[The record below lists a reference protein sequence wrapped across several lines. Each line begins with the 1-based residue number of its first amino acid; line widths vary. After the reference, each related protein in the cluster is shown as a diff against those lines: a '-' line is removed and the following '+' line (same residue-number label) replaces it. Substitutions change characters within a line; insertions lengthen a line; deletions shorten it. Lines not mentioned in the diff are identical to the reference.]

1 MRHHLSSTAWTAL
14 ALATIGSVTPLASA
28 RAQTEPQGQAQA
40 QAQLQEE
47 EPQPTDDIV
56 VTARKRNERLQDA
69 PLSVSAFSAA
79 DLRQG
84 NARDFK
90 DVLRKVPGV
99 SFSGAE
105 LGQSRYSIRGV
116 STTSPSP
123 TVGIYLDDISLL
135 GVTNAFSGAAD
146 PVFFDFSRVE
156 ILKGPQGT
164 LYGGSAMGGA
174 IKYVSHAPELGKTTV
189 DTAAGISST
198 AHGGVSYQ
206 GEAVLNLPLSDK
218 LALRTGVLYR
228 SNAGYIDNIANGAA
242 VDVRTSTTAP
252 PAALTPLTRPSLS
265 TLTDKDQNS
274 DHVLAV
280 KAALLWQPDASL
292 DITPS
297 LFRQAYR
304 QKNTGTFW
312 TNLPDLQSSFRL
324 AQPTDDDLGVY
335 SLNMVKRLGG
345 VDLTSLT
352 AYVDRSVKFD
362 RDYSFYIA
370 TLVPALY
377 GVTSPNASN
386 STTKT
391 FSQELRAASS
401 NPSARLRWTAGLYYS
416 HQRDELDQTVNS
428 IGVGALL
435 GTGTD
440 TVYHGNT
447 VSKLTQYAAFAD
459 LTFEIVPGLDATAAL
474 RYFHLKQTI
483 DTRGNGVLNGGDTH
497 GAAETSQSGV
507 NPKFEL
513 AYRAS
518 RDALLYASAAKGF
531 RPGGGNPFAV
541 APGQCQ
547 ADLANLGLSSVPIS
561 YRSDSLWTYEVGS
574 KNQFLDRRLT
584 LNAAAFRTDWKNIQ
598 QNVFLPGCGFSF
610 SGNVGGARIKGAELS
625 SQFVVD
631 GLTLGVAASYTDARI
646 SRSATGV
653 SAKVGQPVLD
663 TPKWIANANI
673 AYHFPLGGDVT
684 ATARA
689 DYQYRSSSLRM
700 FEDSFVVTTPT
711 GPVSASNFTQRQQS
725 YDVVN
730 LGVLID
736 TGSWQVD
743 LFVNNLL
750 DKAPLLDHNVV
761 SGIEGAIT
769 LRPRTIGL
777 GVRRQF

>member
-1 MRHHLSSTAWTAL
+1 MRYYLGGTAWTAC
-14 ALATIGSVTPLASA
+14 ALAAIGGFLPSAS
-28 RAQTEPQGQAQA
+28 AQA
-40 QAQLQEE
+40 QTQPQLQE
-47 EPQPTDDIV
+47 DDAASGDIV
-56 VTARKRNERLQDA
+56 VTARKRSERLQDA
-69 PLSVSAFSAA
+69 PISISAFSED
-79 DLRQG
+79 DLREG

-105 LGQSRYSIRGV
+105 LGQSRYSIRGI

-135 GVTNAFSGAAD
+135 SASNAFSGAAD

-174 IKYVSHAPELGKTTV
+174 IKYVSHAPELGTTTL
-189 DTAAGISST
+189 DTAAGVAT
-198 AHGGVSYQ
+198 TRHGGISYN
-206 GEAVLNLPLSDK
+206 GEAVLNVPLTGK

-228 SNAGYIDNIANGAA
+228 SNAGYVDNIANGTV

-252 PAALTPLTRPSLS
+252 PAALTPLARPSLS
-265 TLTDKDQNS
+265 TLADDNQNS
-274 DHVLAV
+274 DHVFAV
-280 KAALLWQPDASL
+280 KAALLWQPDDTL

-304 QKNTGTFW
+304 QKNTGAFF
-312 TNLPDLQSSFRL
+312 TNLPGLQSSFRL
-324 AQPTDDDLGVY
+324 KQPTDDDLGVY
-335 SLNMVKRLGG
+335 SLNIVKRLGD
-345 VDLTSLT
+345 VDVTSLT
-352 AYVDRSVKFD
+352 AYVDRSVAFD

-370 TLVPALY
+370 TLVPALF
-377 GVTSPNASN
+377 GVNSPNASD
-386 STTKT
+386 SSTKT
-391 FSQELRAASS
+391 FSQELRAASAD
-401 NPSARLRWTAGLYYS
+401 PAARLRWTAGLYYS

-440 TVYHGNT
+440 TVYHGNS
-447 VSKLTQYAAFAD
+447 VSKLTQYAAFAA
-459 LTFEIVPGLDATAAL
+459 LTYEILPRLDVTAAL
-474 RYFHLKQTI
+474 RYFNIRQTI
-483 DTRGNGVLNGGDTH
+483 DTRGEGVLNGGDTAGSARTRQD
-497 GAAETSQSGV
+497 GA

-513 AYRAS
+513 AYRAT
-518 RDALLYASAAKGF
+518 RDNLIYASAAKGF

-541 APGQCQ
+541 APDQCA
-547 ADLANLGLSSVPIS
+547 ADLANLGLSSVPVS
-561 YRSDSLWTYEVGS
+561 YKSDSLWTYEVGS
-574 KNQFLDRRLT
+574 KNQLFDRRLT
-584 LNAAAFRTDWKNIQ
+584 LNGAAFYTDWKNIQ

-610 SGNVGGARIKGAELS
+610 SGNVGGAEIKGAELS
-625 SQFVVD
+625 SQLALD
-631 GLTLGVAASYTDARI
+631 ALTLGVAASYTDAKI
-646 SRSATGV
+646 SKSAAGV
-653 SAKVGQPVLD
+653 SAAVGQPVLD
-663 TPKWIANANI
+663 TPKWIVSANA
-673 AYHFPLGGDVT
+673 AYRIPLGGDVT

-700 FEDSFVVTTPT
+700 FEDSFIVTTPT
-711 GPVSASNFTQRQQS
+711 GPVSAPNFAQRQKA

-730 LGVLID
+730 LGLLVD
-736 TGSWQVD
+736 TGDWQVD

-761 SGIEGAIT
+761 SGMEAAVT

>member
-1 MRHHLSSTAWTAL
+1 MRHHLCGTAWTAF
-14 ALATIGSVTPLASA
+14 ALATIGALIPLASA
-28 RAQTEPQGQAQA
+28 RAQTQPATQPNPG
-40 QAQLQEE
+40 QEE
-47 EPQPTDDIV
+47 AAASDDIV
-56 VTARKRNERLQDA
+56 VTARKRSERLQDA
-69 PLSVSAFSAA
+69 PLSVSAFSAT
-79 DLRQG
+79 DLREG

-135 GVTNAFSGAAD
+135 SVTNAFSGAAD

-174 IKYVSHAPELGKTTV
+174 IKYVSHAPELGKTTL

-198 AHGGVSYQ
+198 AHGGISYQ

-218 LALRTGVLYR
+218 LALRTGILYR
-228 SNAGYIDNIANGAA
+228 DNAGYIDNVANGTAI
-242 VDVRTSTTAP
+242 DVRTSATAP
-252 PAALTPLTRPSLS
+252 PAALTPLARPSLS
-265 TLTDKDQNS
+265 TLADKNQNS

-280 KAALLWQPDASL
+280 KAALRWQPDSSL
-292 DITPS
+292 DITPA

-304 QKNTGTFW
+304 QKNTGALW

-324 AQPTDDDLGVY
+324 AQPTSDDLGVY
-335 SLNMVKRLGG
+335 SLNVVKHLGA
-345 VDLTSLT
+345 VDVTSLT
-352 AYVDRSVKFD
+352 AYVDRSVRFD

-377 GVTSPNASN
+377 GVNSPNASN

-391 FSQELRAASS
+391 FSQELRAASAD
-401 NPSARLRWTAGLYYS
+401 PAAKLRWTVGLYYA

-440 TVYHGNT
+440 KVYHGNT

-459 LTFEIVPGLDATAAL
+459 LTFEILPGLDATAAL
-474 RYFHLKQTI
+474 RYFNLRQTI
-483 DTRGNGVLNGGDTH
+483 DTRGDGVLNGGDTH
-497 GAAETSQSGV
+497 GMASTRQSGV

-513 AYRAS
+513 AYRAT
-518 RDALLYASAAKGF
+518 RDNLIYASAAKGF

-547 ADLANLGLSSVPIS
+547 ADLANLGLSSVPVS

-584 LNAAAFRTDWKNIQ
+584 LNGAAFYTDWKNIQ

-610 SGNVGGARIKGAELS
+610 SGNVGGAHIKGAELS
-625 SQFVVD
+625 AQLVAG
-631 GLTLGVAASYTDARI
+631 GLTLGAAASYTDAKI
-646 SRSATGV
+646 SKSATGV

-673 AYHFPLGGDVT
+673 AYRAALGGGVT

-700 FEDSFVVTTPT
+700 FENSFTVSTPT
-711 GPVSASNFTQRQQS
+711 GPVAANNITQRQKA

-730 LGVLID
+730 LGLLID

-750 DKAPLLDHNVV
+750 DKAPLLDQNVV
-761 SGIEGAIT
+761 SGIEAGIT

>member
-1 MRHHLSSTAWTAL
+1 MRHHLHGTAWTAL
-14 ALATIGSVTPLASA
+14 ALATIGSTVPLASA
-28 RAQTEPQGQAQA
+28 RAQ
-40 QAQLQEE
+40 AQLPEPPRPQEE
-47 EPQPTDDIV
+47 GAASPDEIV

-69 PLSVSAFSAA
+69 PLSVNALSAA
-79 DLRQG
+79 ELRQG
-84 NARDFK
+84 NVRDFK

-135 GVTNAFSGAAD
+135 GATNAFSGAAD
-146 PVFFDFSRVE
+146 PVFFDFGRVE

-174 IKYVSHAPELGKTTV
+174 IKYVSRAPEPGNTTL
-189 DTAAGISST
+189 DTATGISST
-198 AHGGVSYQ
+198 AHGGISYQ
-206 GEAVLNLPLSDK
+206 GEAVLNLPLSDR
-218 LALRTGVLYR
+218 LVLRAGALYR
-228 SNAGYIDNIANGAA
+228 DNAGYIDNVANGAA

-252 PAALTPLTRPSLS
+252 PAALMPLVRPSLS
-265 TLTDKDQNS
+265 TLTDRNQNS

-280 KAALLWQPDASL
+280 KAALLWQPDSSL

-304 QKNTGTFW
+304 QKNSGVFW
-312 TNLPDLQSSFRL
+312 TNLPDLRSSFRL

-335 SLNMVKRLGG
+335 SLNMVKHLGG
-345 VDLTSLT
+345 VDITSLT
-352 AYVDRSVKFD
+352 AYVDRSVRFD

-377 GVTSPNASN
+377 GVNSPNASN
-386 STTKT
+386 SSTRT
-391 FSQELRAASS
+391 FSQELRAASANS
-401 NPSARLRWTAGLYYS
+401 AARLRWTAGLYYAR
-416 HQRDELDQTVNS
+416 QRDELDQTVNS

-440 TVYHGNT
+440 KVYHGNT
-447 VSKLTQYAAFAD
+447 VSGLTQFAAFAD
-459 LTFEIVPGLDATAAL
+459 LTFEILPGLDATAAL
-474 RYFHLKQTI
+474 RYFNLRQAI
-483 DTRGNGVLNGGDTH
+483 DTRGDGVLNGGDTH
-497 GAAETSQSGV
+497 GTASTRESGV
-507 NPKFEL
+507 NPKFGL
-513 AYRAS
+513 SYRAG
-518 RDALLYASAAKGF
+518 RDNLLYASAAKGF

-547 ADLANLGLSSVPIS
+547 ADLASLGLSAVPVGF
-561 YRSDSLWTYEVGS
+561 RSDSRWTYEVGS

-584 LNAAAFRTDWKNIQ
+584 LNGAAFYTDWKNIQ

-610 SGNVGGARIKGAELS
+610 SGNVGGAEIKGAELGA
-625 SQFVVD
+625 QFATG
-631 GLTLGVAASYTDARI
+631 GLTLGAAASYTNARI
-646 SRSATGV
+646 SRSAPGV
-653 SAKVGQPVLD
+653 SARVGQPVLD
-663 TPKWIANANI
+663 TPKWIANANM
-673 AYHFPLGGDVT
+673 AYRVALGGGVT

-689 DYQYRSSSLRM
+689 DYQYRSSSLRV
-700 FEDSFVVTTPT
+700 FEDSFTVGTPA
-711 GPVSASNFTQRQQS
+711 GPVAATNFTRRQRA

-730 LGVLID
+730 LGLLID
-736 TGSWQVD
+736 TGAWQVD

-761 SGIEGAIT
+761 SGIEAAIT